1 MIVFEPLLTVNKP
14 YVFVFFTILDNKKL
28 SKMRTLKI
36 ALVALATTLATSLY
50 SQEKIEQKAAEQTK
64 EFNLKLGEQK
74 LNAEQE
80 KQVTAIYVEKLKEMK
95 ELNKNQPTDEQKKEV
110 HKKYSKQISELLTKE
125 QKAALK
131 EYNEKNKKN

>member
-1 MIVFEPLLTVNKP
+1 
-14 YVFVFFTILDNKKL
+14 
-28 SKMRTLKI
+28 MRTLKI

-80 KQVTAIYVEKLKEMK
+80 KKVTAIYVEKLIEMK
-95 ELNKNQPTDEQKKEV
+95 KLNKNQPTDEQKKEM

-131 EYNEKNKKN
+131 DYNEKNKKN

>member
-14 YVFVFFTILDNKKL
+14 YVFVFFTILNNKKL